1 MNDGSLYNIWSISR
15 LGENITMIMFN
26 SIFNFNPGEGIL
38 RRNFSVKRIFMSNL
52 PDIKPRPRRKEDFLY
67 YSIFEDKSKIWNALR
82 QAVNETIMSRLQYS
96 ILYYTLDHLPSLT
109 GTLQL
114 LITESIIKKQK
125 PISGH

>member
-1 MNDGSLYNIWSISR
+1 
-15 LGENITMIMFN
+15 
-26 SIFNFNPGEGIL
+26 
-38 RRNFSVKRIFMSNL
+38 MSNL